1 MWKTFLSVSGALLL
15 VGCAGARE
23 RIRGDL
29 LKRAAF
35 DLQCPEEQIQLTEL
49 GGFTTQ
55 GATGCGKRAT
65 YVRGNVSWVLNSPT
79 DEQLKQ

>member
-1 MWKTFLSVSGALLL
+1 MWKTLLTISAALLL
-15 VGCAGARE
+15 VGCAAGRE
-23 RIRGDL
+23 RIRDDL
-29 LKRAAF
+29 RKRAAF

-49 GGFTTQ
+49 GDFFTQ

>member
-1 MWKTFLSVSGALLL
+1 MWKTFLIVSGALLL

-29 LKRAAF
+29 RKRAAF

-49 GGFTTQ
+49 GDFWTQ
-55 GATGCGKRAT
+55 GATGCGRRAT
-65 YVRGNVSWVLNSPT
+65 YIRTSDAWVLNSPT